1 MLNGHSP
8 ENPYIPIQHAD
19 YATKT
24 DVYVLENKVQ
34 GLVKE
39 WGGMATAIEKLDDT
53 LTDVKDKIESLV
65 EKKGINDGI
74 KACLY
79 RCLIWFG
86 GIIGTLITAHG
97 VGLIKI
103 FGKWINS

>member
-8 ENPYIPIQHAD
+8 EKPYFPSSQAEF
-19 YATKT
+19 ATKT

-34 GLVKE
+34 ELVKG
-39 WGGMATAIEKLDDT
+39 WGGMEATLKKFDET
-53 LTDVKDKIESLV
+53 LTEVKNKIDSLV

-79 RCLIWFG
+79 KCLIWFG

-103 FGKWINS
+103 LGKLINS